1 MGLEAYEPSTTWN
14 NLAIANKEGK
24 LKNKFVEFVMFYSL
38 DD

>member
-1 MGLEAYEPSTTWN
+1 MGLEVEEPSNIWK
-14 NLAIANKEGK
+14 NLAMANKEGM